1 MWLFDSLLSLA
12 TEGHRKKCKQRVKL
26 FAAHRSAFR
35 KYLQATRHQF
45 GATTCQG
52 CSAPYAE
59 QYWLYQV
66 RSPLRKQ
73 FRRS

>member
-35 KYLQATRHQF
+35 KYVCRPL
-45 GATTCQG
+45 GAG
-52 CSAPYAE
+52 AAPGFV
-59 QYWLYQV
+59 WIVSLHFLSNIHV
-66 RSPLRKQ
+66 SGPIS
-73 FRRS
+73 FS